1 MILTTILMMMKM
13 TRNSHLVKIR
23 HIKSIRRLIIE
34 REKTRCAKERLAALR
49 GFQFYHEIKGVG
61 LALFLGVLWSVDKD
75 AWWVKKNVEK
85 LKKSS

>member
-34 REKTRCAKERLAALR
+34 REKTRCAKERLAGRLLR
-49 GFQFYHEIKGVG
+49 
-61 LALFLGVLWSVDKD
+61 L
-75 AWWVKKNVEK
+75 N
-85 LKKSS
+85 

>member
-49 GFQFYHEIKGVG
+49 GF
-61 LALFLGVLWSVDKD
+61 
-75 AWWVKKNVEK
+75 
-85 LKKSS
+85 